1 MPFSILSE
9 ANILAKLRHP
19 GIPIVYDVEED
30 EAAASYEDEDFSEFA
45 EFGSTDE
52 YEQLAEEDTNEDA

>member
-1 MPFSILSE
+1 MRL
-9 ANILAKLRHP
+9 KLRLMKLR
-19 GIPIVYDVEED
+19 ILLRQKRSADVEED